1 MHTGSSKLP
10 YRSNVGIMM
19 VNKTGYIFVGQRLDN
34 NQDAWQMPQGGID
47 AGEDP
52 ETAAYRELLEET
64 GVNQQNVRFL
74 ASSSRWLSYDLPE
87 DLIPT
92 LWNGK
97 FRGQKQKWFL
107 FKFLGK
113 DGDINIATEHPEF
126 SKWKWIS
133 KENLLEEIVP
143 FKKSVYEN
151 VLKEFK
157 TFNKFKT

>member
-1 MHTGSSKLP
+1 MQTNFNKLP

-19 VNKTGYIFVGQRLDN
+19 VNKQGYVFVGQRLDN
-34 NQDAWQMPQGGID
+34 NQNAWQMPQGGID

-64 GVNQQNVRFL
+64 GVKKQDVRFV
-74 ASSSRWLSYDLPE
+74 ASSSQWLSYDLPE
-87 DLIPT
+87 DLIPI

-107 FKFLGK
+107 FKFLGE
-113 DGDINIATEHPEF
+113 DVDINIATEHPEF

-133 KENLLEEIVP
+133 KENLLKEIVP

-157 TFNKFKT
+157 NIYYV

>member
-1 MHTGSSKLP
+1 MQKNFNKLP

-19 VNKTGYIFVGQRLDN
+19 VNEKGYVFVGQRLDN
-34 NQDAWQMPQGGID
+34 NQNAWQMPQGGID
-47 AGEDP
+47 DGEDP

-64 GVNQQNVRFL
+64 GVKKQDVRFV
-74 ASSSRWLSYDLPE
+74 ASSSQWLSYDLPE
-87 DLIPT
+87 DLIPI

-107 FKFLGK
+107 FKFLGE
-113 DGDINIATEHPEF
+113 DRDINIATEHPEF

-133 KENLLEEIVP
+133 KENLLKEIVP

-157 TFNKFKT
+157 NI

>member
-1 MHTGSSKLP
+1 
-10 YRSNVGIMM
+10 MM

-34 NQDAWQMPQGGID
+34 NQNAWQMPQGGIE

-113 DGDINIATEHPEF
+113 DGDINIATDQPEF

-133 KENLLEEIVP
+133 KKNLLKEIVP

-157 TFNKFKT
+157 NIS

>member
-1 MHTGSSKLP
+1 MQTNFNKLP

-19 VNKTGYIFVGQRLDN
+19 VNEKGYVFVGQRLDN
-34 NQDAWQMPQGGID
+34 NQNAWQMPQGGID

-64 GVNQQNVRFL
+64 GVKKQDVRFV
-74 ASSSRWLSYDLPE
+74 ASSSQWLSYDLPE
-87 DLIPT
+87 DLIPI

-107 FKFLGK
+107 FKFLGE

-126 SKWKWIS
+126 SKWKWVS
-133 KENLLEEIVP
+133 KENLLKEIVP

-157 TFNKFKT
+157 NIYYV

>member
-1 MHTGSSKLP
+1 MQKNSNKLP

-19 VNKTGYIFVGQRLDN
+19 VNEKGYVFVGQRLDN
-34 NQDAWQMPQGGID
+34 NQNAWQMPQGGID

-64 GVNQQNVRFL
+64 GVKKQDVRFV
-74 ASSSRWLSYDLPE
+74 ASSSKWLSYDLPE
-87 DLIPT
+87 DLIPI

-107 FKFLGK
+107 FNFLGE

-133 KENLLEEIVP
+133 KENLLKEIVP

-157 TFNKFKT
+157 NI

>member
-1 MHTGSSKLP
+1 MQTNFNKLP

-19 VNKTGYIFVGQRLDN
+19 VNEKGFVFVGQRLDN
-34 NQDAWQMPQGGID
+34 NQNAWQMPQGGID

-64 GVNQQNVRFL
+64 GVKKQDVRFV
-74 ASSSRWLSYDLPE
+74 ASSSQWLSYDLPE
-87 DLIPT
+87 DLIPI

-107 FKFLGK
+107 FKFLGE

-133 KENLLEEIVP
+133 KENLLKEIVP

-157 TFNKFKT
+157 NI

>member
-1 MHTGSSKLP
+1 MHTGSGKLP

-19 VNKTGYIFVGQRLDN
+19 VNKSGYIFVGQRLDN
-34 NQDAWQMPQGGID
+34 NQNAWQMPQGGID

-133 KENLLEEIVP
+133 KCFLHDPRKDRINLDGWRW
-143 FKKSVYEN
+143 S
-151 VLKEFK
+151 
-157 TFNKFKT
+157 

>member
-1 MHTGSSKLP
+1 MQTNFNKLP

-19 VNKTGYIFVGQRLDN
+19 VNEKGYVFVGQRLDN
-34 NQDAWQMPQGGID
+34 NQNAWQMPQGGID

-64 GVNQQNVRFL
+64 GVKKQDVRFV
-74 ASSSRWLSYDLPE
+74 ASSSQWLSYDLPE
-87 DLIPT
+87 DLIPI

-107 FKFLGK
+107 FKFLGE
-113 DGDINIATEHPEF
+113 DGNINIATEHPEF

-133 KENLLEEIVP
+133 KENLLKEIVP

-157 TFNKFKT
+157 NI

>member
-1 MHTGSSKLP
+1 MQTHFNKLP

-19 VNKTGYIFVGQRLDN
+19 VNEQEYVFVGQRLDN
-34 NQDAWQMPQGGID
+34 NQNAWQMPQGGID

-64 GVNQQNVRFL
+64 GVKKQDVRFI
-74 ASSSRWLSYDLPE
+74 ASSSKWLSYDLPE
-87 DLIPT
+87 DLIPI

-107 FKFLGK
+107 FKFLGE
-113 DGDINIATEHPEF
+113 DVDINIATEHPEF

-133 KENLLEEIVP
+133 KENLLKEIVP

-157 TFNKFKT
+157 NF

>member
-1 MHTGSSKLP
+1 
-10 YRSNVGIMM
+10 M
-19 VNKTGYIFVGQRLDN
+19 VNEKGHVFVGQRLDN
-34 NQDAWQMPQGGID
+34 NQNAWQMPQGGID

-64 GVNQQNVRFL
+64 GVKKQDVRFV
-74 ASSSRWLSYDLPE
+74 ASSSQWLSYDLPE
-87 DLIPT
+87 DLIPI

-107 FKFLGK
+107 FKFLGE
-113 DGDINIATEHPEF
+113 DRDINIATEHPKV
-126 SKWKWIS
+126 SKWKWTS
-133 KENLLEEIVP
+133 KEKLLKEIVP

-157 TFNKFKT
+157 NI

>member
-1 MHTGSSKLP
+1 MQKNSNKLP

-19 VNKTGYIFVGQRLDN
+19 VNEKGYVFVGQRLDN
-34 NQDAWQMPQGGID
+34 NQNAWQMPQGGID

-64 GVNQQNVRFL
+64 GVKKQDVRFV
-74 ASSSRWLSYDLPE
+74 ASSSQWLSYDLPE
-87 DLIPT
+87 DLIPI

-107 FKFLGK
+107 FKFLGE

-133 KENLLEEIVP
+133 KENLLKEIVP

-157 TFNKFKT
+157 NI

>member
-1 MHTGSSKLP
+1 MQKNFNKLP

-19 VNKTGYIFVGQRLDN
+19 VNEKGYVFVGQRLDN
-34 NQDAWQMPQGGID
+34 NQNAWQMPQGGID
-47 AGEDP
+47 PGEDP

-64 GVNQQNVRFL
+64 GVKKQDVRFV
-74 ASSSRWLSYDLPE
+74 ASSSKWLSYDLPE
-87 DLIPT
+87 DLIPI

-107 FKFLGK
+107 FKFLGE

-133 KENLLEEIVP
+133 KENLLKEIVH
-143 FKKSVYEN
+143 FKKPVYEN

-157 TFNKFKT
+157 NI

>member
-1 MHTGSSKLP
+1 MQTNFNKLP

-19 VNKTGYIFVGQRLDN
+19 VNEKGYVFVGQRLDN
-34 NQDAWQMPQGGID
+34 NQNAWQMPQGGID

-64 GVNQQNVRFL
+64 GVKKQDVRFV
-74 ASSSRWLSYDLPE
+74 ASSSQWLSYDLPE
-87 DLIPT
+87 DLIPI

-107 FKFLGK
+107 FKFLGE
-113 DGDINIATEHPEF
+113 DRDINIATEHPEF

-133 KENLLEEIVP
+133 KENLLKEIVP

-157 TFNKFKT
+157 NI

>member
-1 MHTGSSKLP
+1 MQTHFNKLP

-19 VNKTGYIFVGQRLDN
+19 VNEKGYVFVGQRLDN
-34 NQDAWQMPQGGID
+34 NQNAWQMPQGGID

-64 GVNQQNVRFL
+64 GVKKQDVRFV
-74 ASSSRWLSYDLPE
+74 ASSSQWLSYDLPE
-87 DLIPT
+87 DLIPI

-107 FKFLGK
+107 FKFLGE
-113 DGDINIATEHPEF
+113 DRDINIATEHPEF

-133 KENLLEEIVP
+133 KENLLKEIVP

-157 TFNKFKT
+157 SIKYV

>member
-1 MHTGSSKLP
+1 MQTNFNKLP

-19 VNKTGYIFVGQRLDN
+19 VNEKGYVFVGQRLDN
-34 NQDAWQMPQGGID
+34 NQNAWQMPQGGID
-47 AGEDP
+47 DGEDP

-64 GVNQQNVRFL
+64 GVKKQDVRFV
-74 ASSSRWLSYDLPE
+74 ASSSQWLSYDLPE
-87 DLIPT
+87 DLIPI

-107 FKFLGK
+107 FKFLGE

-133 KENLLEEIVP
+133 KENLLKEIVP

-157 TFNKFKT
+157 NIY

>member
-1 MHTGSSKLP
+1 MQTKLNKLP

-19 VNKTGYIFVGQRLDN
+19 VNEKGYVFVGQRLDN
-34 NQDAWQMPQGGID
+34 NQNAWQMPQGGID

-64 GVNQQNVRFL
+64 GVKKQDVRFV
-74 ASSSRWLSYDLPE
+74 ASSSQWLSYDLPE
-87 DLIPT
+87 DLIPI

-107 FKFLGK
+107 FKFLGE
-113 DGDINIATEHPEF
+113 DVDINIATEHPEF

-133 KENLLEEIVP
+133 KENLLKEIVP

-157 TFNKFKT
+157 NI

>member
-1 MHTGSSKLP
+1 MQTNFNKLP

-19 VNKTGYIFVGQRLDN
+19 VNEKGYVFVGQRLDN
-34 NQDAWQMPQGGID
+34 NRIAWQMPQGGID

-64 GVNQQNVRFL
+64 GVKKQDVRFV
-74 ASSSRWLSYDLPE
+74 ASSCQWLSYDLPE
-87 DLIPT
+87 DLIPI

-107 FKFLGK
+107 FKFLGE

-133 KENLLEEIVP
+133 KENLLNEIVP

-157 TFNKFKT
+157 NIYYV

>member
-1 MHTGSSKLP
+1 MQTNFNKLP

-19 VNKTGYIFVGQRLDN
+19 VNEKGYVFVGQRLDN
-34 NQDAWQMPQGGID
+34 NQNAWQMPQGGID

-64 GVNQQNVRFL
+64 GVKKQDLQFV
-74 ASSSRWLSYDLPE
+74 ASSSQWLSYDLPE
-87 DLIPT
+87 DLIPI

-107 FKFLGK
+107 FKFLGE
-113 DGDINIATEHPEF
+113 DRNINIETEHPEF

-133 KENLLEEIVP
+133 KENLLKEIVP

-157 TFNKFKT
+157 NIYYV

>member
-1 MHTGSSKLP
+1 MQTNFNKLP

-19 VNKTGYIFVGQRLDN
+19 VNEKGYVFVGQRLDN
-34 NQDAWQMPQGGID
+34 NQNAWQMPQGGID

-64 GVNQQNVRFL
+64 GVKKQDIRFV
-74 ASSSRWLSYDLPE
+74 ASSSQWLSYDLPE
-87 DLIPT
+87 DLIPI

-107 FKFLGK
+107 FKFLGE
-113 DGDINIATEHPEF
+113 DGDINIATKHPEF

-133 KENLLEEIVP
+133 KENLLKEIVP

-157 TFNKFKT
+157 NI

>member
-1 MHTGSSKLP
+1 MQTNFNKLP

-19 VNKTGYIFVGQRLDN
+19 VNEQGYVFVGQRLDN
-34 NQDAWQMPQGGID
+34 NQNAWQMPQGGID

-64 GVNQQNVRFL
+64 GVKKQDVRFV
-74 ASSSRWLSYDLPE
+74 ASSSQWLSYDLPE
-87 DLIPT
+87 DLIPI

-107 FKFLGK
+107 FKFLGE

-133 KENLLEEIVP
+133 KENLLKEIVP
-143 FKKSVYEN
+143 FKKSVYKN

-157 TFNKFKT
+157 NI

>member
-1 MHTGSSKLP
+1 MQTNFNKLP

-19 VNKTGYIFVGQRLDN
+19 VNEKGYVFVGQRLDN
-34 NQDAWQMPQGGID
+34 NQNAWQMPQGGID

-64 GVNQQNVRFL
+64 SVKKQDVGFV
-74 ASSSRWLSYDLPE
+74 ASSSQWLSYDLPE
-87 DLIPT
+87 DLIPS

-107 FKFLGK
+107 FKFLGE

-133 KENLLEEIVP
+133 KENLLKEIVP

-157 TFNKFKT
+157 NI

>member
-1 MHTGSSKLP
+1 MQKNFNKLP

-19 VNKTGYIFVGQRLDN
+19 VNEKGYVFVGQRLDN
-34 NQDAWQMPQGGID
+34 NQNAWQMPQGGID

-64 GVNQQNVRFL
+64 GVKKQAVRL
-74 ASSSRWLSYDLPE
+74 VASSSQWLSYDLPE
-87 DLIPT
+87 DLIPI

-107 FKFLGK
+107 FKFLGE

-133 KENLLEEIVP
+133 KENLLKEIVP

-157 TFNKFKT
+157 NI

>member
-1 MHTGSSKLP
+1 MQTNFNNLP

-19 VNKTGYIFVGQRLDN
+19 VNEKGDVFVGQRLDN
-34 NQDAWQMPQGGID
+34 NQNAWQMPQGGIE

-64 GVNQQNVRFL
+64 GVKKQDVRFV
-74 ASSSRWLSYDLPE
+74 ASSSQWLSYDLPE
-87 DLIPT
+87 DLIPI

-107 FKFLGK
+107 FKFLGE
-113 DGDINIATEHPEF
+113 DRDINIATEHPEF

-133 KENLLEEIVP
+133 KENLLKEIVP

-157 TFNKFKT
+157 NI

>member
-1 MHTGSSKLP
+1 MQTNFNKLP

-19 VNKTGYIFVGQRLDN
+19 VNEKGYVFVGQRLDN
-34 NQDAWQMPQGGID
+34 NQNAWQMPQGGID

-64 GVNQQNVRFL
+64 GVKKQDVRFV
-74 ASSSRWLSYDLPE
+74 ASSSQWLSYELPE
-87 DLIPT
+87 DLIPI

-107 FKFLGK
+107 FKFLGE

-133 KENLLEEIVP
+133 KENLLKEIVP

-157 TFNKFKT
+157 NI

>member
-1 MHTGSSKLP
+1 MQTDFNKLP

-19 VNKTGYIFVGQRLDN
+19 VNEKGYVFVGQRLDN
-34 NQDAWQMPQGGID
+34 NQNAWQMPHGGID
-47 AGEDP
+47 ACEDP
-52 ETAAYRELLEET
+52 ESAAYRELLEET
-64 GVNQQNVRFL
+64 GVKKQDVRFV
-74 ASSSRWLSYDLPE
+74 ASSSQWLSYDLPE
-87 DLIPT
+87 DLIPI

-107 FKFLGK
+107 FKFLGE
-113 DGDINIATEHPEF
+113 DRDINIATEHHEF

-133 KENLLEEIVP
+133 KENLLKEIVP

-157 TFNKFKT
+157 NIYYV

>member
-1 MHTGSSKLP
+1 MQTNFNKLP

-19 VNKTGYIFVGQRLDN
+19 VNENGYVFVGQRLDN
-34 NQDAWQMPQGGID
+34 NQNAWQMPQGGID

-64 GVNQQNVRFL
+64 GVKKQDIRFV
-74 ASSSRWLSYDLPE
+74 ASSSQWLSYDLPE
-87 DLIPT
+87 DLIPI

-107 FKFLGK
+107 FKFLGE

-133 KENLLEEIVP
+133 KENLLKEIVP

-157 TFNKFKT
+157 SIKYV

>member
-19 VNKTGYIFVGQRLDN
+19 VNKSGYIFVGQRLDN
-34 NQDAWQMPQGGID
+34 NQNAWQMPQGGID

-113 DGDINIATEHPEF
+113 DGDINIATDQPEF

-133 KENLLEEIVP
+133 KKNLLEEIVP

-157 TFNKFKT
+157 NI

>member
-1 MHTGSSKLP
+1 
-10 YRSNVGIMM
+10 MM
-19 VNKTGYIFVGQRLDN
+19 VNEKGYVFVGQRLDN
-34 NQDAWQMPQGGID
+34 NQNAWQMPQGGID

-64 GVNQQNVRFL
+64 GVKKQDVRFV
-74 ASSSRWLSYDLPE
+74 ASSSQWLSYDLPE
-87 DLIPT
+87 DLIPI

-107 FKFLGK
+107 FKFLGE

-133 KENLLEEIVP
+133 KENLLKEIVP

-157 TFNKFKT
+157 NIYYV

>member
-1 MHTGSSKLP
+1 MQTNFNKLP

-19 VNKTGYIFVGQRLDN
+19 VNEKGYVFVGQRLDN
-34 NQDAWQMPQGGID
+34 NQNAWQMPQGGID

-64 GVNQQNVRFL
+64 GVKKQDVRFV
-74 ASSSRWLSYDLPE
+74 ASSCQWLSYDLPE
-87 DLIPT
+87 DLIPI

-107 FKFLGK
+107 FKFLGE

-133 KENLLEEIVP
+133 KENLLKEIVP

-157 TFNKFKT
+157 NIYYV